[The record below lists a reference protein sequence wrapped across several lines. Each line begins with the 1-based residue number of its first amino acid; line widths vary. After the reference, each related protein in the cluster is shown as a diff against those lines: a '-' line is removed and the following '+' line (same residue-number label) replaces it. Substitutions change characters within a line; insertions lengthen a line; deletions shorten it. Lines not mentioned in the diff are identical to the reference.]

1 MAKLFLIKGNRL
13 LLNHR
18 LSLPAEN
25 RARAAL
31 APGIGKLVQAAY
43 AASGADKQS
52 PITRFDVDEAQI
64 IYSYLQSAAGCSR
77 QLEEGWLSEGAA
89 PALLEEAALLLLEDQ
104 AQQAAREAA
113 ADAAEAESVPEEE

>member
-1 MAKLFLIKGNRL
+1 MISFAETGHISIVLEEMDGGWAKLFLIKGNRL

-52 PITRFDVDEAQI
+52 PITRFDVD
-64 IYSYLQSAAGCSR
+64 
-77 QLEEGWLSEGAA
+77 
-89 PALLEEAALLLLEDQ
+89 
-104 AQQAAREAA
+104 
-113 ADAAEAESVPEEE
+113 